1 VIVERRFNGPLESGQ
16 GGYSAGLLAG
26 RADGAVEVSLR
37 APVPLET
44 PLTVAP
50 GEDGELRLL
59 SGEALVADAAPAKPF
74 ADDVPDP
81 VGAGA
86 AHDATHR
93 YRGDT
98 DGPFSRC
105 FVCGLERTDGFHVH
119 PGAVAGRE
127 LVASPWT
134 PPSWAADDDGAVRP
148 EFVWA
153 VLDCPATFAAAQIG
167 VLARF
172 SVRIHAPV
180 EAGREHVVVG
190 WPLADDGRKQH
201 AGSALFTAGGELLAA
216 SRALLI
222 VPRT

>member
-59 SGEALVADAAPAKPF
+59 SGEALVADAAPAEPF

-81 VGAGA
+81 VGVGA